1 MIWYIAR
8 GAGVMALFML
18 TVSVMLGIATRQ
30 GKPLAGLP
38 RFAIATVHRN
48 ATLIGLGLVVVHVL
62 TLLFD
67 SYANLNPIDLVVPF
81 VGSYRQLWL
90 GLGTLAFDLLL
101 LVMITSLN
109 RARLGLRTWRAIHW
123 LSYAI
128 WPIALAHGLGTGTD
142 AGQVWMG
149 VLAVG
154 CATAVVTTATWRFV
168 T

>member
-1 MIWYIAR
+1 MIWDLAR
-8 GAGVMALFML
+8 GAGVLALFML
-18 TVSVMLGIATRQ
+18 TVSVTLGIATRQ

-38 RFAIATVHRN
+38 RVAIATVHRN
-48 ATLIGLGLVVVHVL
+48 ASLIGLGLVLAHVL

-67 SYANLNPIDLVVPF
+67 SYAQLNPIDLLVPF
-81 VGSYRQLWL
+81 VGAYRPFWL

-101 LVMITSLN
+101 IVLITSLN

-123 LSYAI
+123 AGYAI

-142 AGQVWMG
+142 ATQLWMG

-154 CATAVVTTATWRFV
+154 CATIVATAATWRFV